1 MSQATAANATI
12 KNTNH
17 WSTRQLV
24 TMALMCAIAALLSFV
39 QIPILPAAP
48 FLTYDP
54 SLMPAMVCGF
64 AFGPGAGFA
73 VGAVAAIIHSLMLG
87 EWVGGLMNICA
98 TLFFVVPAA
107 AIYARKH
114 TFAGAI
120 IGLLVGCVVAT
131 IGAVAALL
139 SFVQIPILPAA
150 PFLTYDPSLM
160 PAMVCGFAFGPGAG
174 FAVGAVAAIIHSLM
188 LGEWVGGLMNICA
201 TLFFVVPA
209 AAIYARKHTFAG
221 AIIGLLVGC
230 VVATIGAVAA
240 NLTIGVWF
248 WYGSADVIMP
258 LILPAVLPFN
268 LIKTV
273 LNSALTLLVYKAIS
287 NLITPKKDQV
297 KGR

>member
-12 KNTNH
+12 KNTNR

-107 AIYARKH
+107 AIYAHKH

-120 IGLLVGCVVAT
+120 IGLLA
-131 IGAVAALL
+131 
-139 SFVQIPILPAA
+139 
-150 PFLTYDPSLM
+150 
-160 PAMVCGFAFGPGAG
+160 
-174 FAVGAVAAIIHSLM
+174 
-188 LGEWVGGLMNICA
+188 
-201 TLFFVVPA
+201 
-209 AAIYARKHTFAG
+209 
-221 AIIGLLVGC
+221 GC

-258 LILPAVLPFN
+258 LILPAVVPFN

-273 LNSALTLLVYKAIS
+273 LNSALTLLVYKAVS

>member
-12 KNTNH
+12 KNTNR

-107 AIYARKH
+107 AIYAHKH

-131 IGAVAALL
+131 IGAVGATPSLQAHGLGMQDFLKILLTQLTFQDPLKPMDNQAFMAQMAQFTALEQTQQLNAKIDALL
-139 SFVQIPILPAA
+139 ATQAA
-150 PFLTYDPSLM
+150 TIDDGLDHLELYTS
-160 PAMVCGFAFGPGAG
+160 
-174 FAVGAVAAIIHSLM
+174 
-188 LGEWVGGLMNICA
+188 GGLL
-201 TLFFVVPA
+201 TLLWHGPAEAEVMGRLLQDLGVPA
-209 AAIYARKHTFAG
+209 ASNFTSAMVNPAST
-221 AIIGLLVGC
+221 
-230 VVATIGAVAA
+230 AV
-240 NLTIGVWF
+240 
-248 WYGSADVIMP
+248 
-258 LILPAVLPFN
+258 
-268 LIKTV
+268 
-273 LNSALTLLVYKAIS
+273 NSV
-287 NLITPKKDQV
+287 
-297 KGR
+297 R

>member
-1 MSQATAANATI
+1 MNRTDTAGAQGAGI
-12 KNTNH
+12 KNTNK
-17 WSTRQLV
+17 WGTRQLV
-24 TMALMCAIAALLSFV
+24 TMALLCAIGVLLSFIEFPL
-39 QIPILPAAP
+39 IPGVTWLK
-48 FLTYDP
+48 YDA
-54 SLMPAMVCGF
+54 SAMPAMVCGF

-107 AIYARKH
+107 AIYAHKH
-114 TFAGAI
+114 TFTGAI
-120 IGLLVGCVVAT
+120 IGLLVGCV
-131 IGAVAALL
+131 I
-139 SFVQIPILPAA
+139 
-150 PFLTYDPSLM
+150 
-160 PAMVCGFAFGPGAG
+160 
-174 FAVGAVAAIIHSLM
+174 
-188 LGEWVGGLMNICA
+188 
-201 TLFFVVPA
+201 
-209 AAIYARKHTFAG
+209 
-221 AIIGLLVGC
+221 
-230 VVATIGAVAA
+230 ATIGAVAA

-273 LNSALTLLVYKAIS
+273 LNSALTLLVYKAVS

>member
-12 KNTNH
+12 KNTNR

-120 IGLLVGCVVAT
+120 IGLLVGCVVA
-131 IGAVAALL
+131 
-139 SFVQIPILPAA
+139 
-150 PFLTYDPSLM
+150 
-160 PAMVCGFAFGPGAG
+160 
-174 FAVGAVAAIIHSLM
+174 
-188 LGEWVGGLMNICA
+188 
-201 TLFFVVPA
+201 FVVSLL
-209 AAIYARKHTFAG
+209 AIRFLMDYVKKHTFTAFG
-221 AIIGLLVGC
+221 WYRIALGIVVLAIWALQSYV
-230 VVATIGAVAA
+230 
-240 NLTIGVWF
+240 
-248 WYGSADVIMP
+248 MP
-258 LILPAVLPFN
+258 I
-268 LIKTV
+268 
-273 LNSALTLLVYKAIS
+273 
-287 NLITPKKDQV
+287 
-297 KGR
+297 